1 MILLCVTTATKEHSV
16 DKMRVLVIFGSPH
29 SNGPSAQLLQALLN
43 SLPDNAVI
51 SRFDCFKRAPL
62 PCTDC
67 RACFVDNRCILT
79 DIDDFYQNLK
89 NADALI
95 FVSPVYNLSF
105 PAPMKALIDRM
116 QCYWAARFKRGIRP
130 PIAKPKTA
138 VLITACGND
147 SIKGGQFLEHQ
158 LKPVLTLL
166 NAQLIKTVHYFGSD
180 KNRPIEPF
188 LKKAADAA
196 GQL

>member
-1 MILLCVTTATKEHSV
+1 
-16 DKMRVLVIFGSPH
+16 MRVLVIFGSPH
-29 SNGPSAQLLQALLN
+29 SDGPSAQLLQALLD
-43 SLPDNAVI
+43 SLSDNAVI
-51 SRFDCFKRAPL
+51 SHFDCYERAPL

-67 RACFVDNRCILT
+67 RACFVGNRCTLN
-79 DIDDFYQNLK
+79 DIDDFYQQLE

-116 QCYWAARFKRGIRP
+116 QCYWAARFKRKVRP
-130 PIAKPKTA
+130 AIAKPKTA

-147 SIKGGQFLEHQ
+147 SLEGGQFLELQ

-166 NAQLIKTVHYFGSD
+166 NARLMQTVHYFGSD
-180 KNRPIEPF
+180 KNRPLEPF
-188 LKKAADAA
+188 LKKASDAA
-196 GQL
+196 GRL